1 MTAIEA
7 RIHRSPFPAPVA
19 PVSPVVAL
27 LRDAAADPE
36 SLAIVDGASG
46 VAPSR
51 RRVAEWSAAI
61 AAGLAE
67 RGVERGE
74 PVALAMPNL
83 PGWPVIALGIW
94 RAGAAVC
101 ALSPFWGA
109 EETARL
115 LALVS
120 PRIAIASPEVAEV
133 MRDAAAIAGLGT
145 EVAVAEEA
153 PGDAPVPDLAA
164 DDGDAPT
171 APRLAPDD
179 LAAIVFSS
187 GTSGPFK
194 GVRLTVRNLA
204 ASAAQVAT
212 SFALDG
218 GYDGDSVALAGAPF
232 FASMGLGAALCA
244 PLSVG
249 APIVTV
255 PVPQTEALL
264 AAAAAHRAT
273 HAVVPLTVLEEV
285 ASAAAAPAHD
295 LSSLRLLATG
305 GAHVPPAVELV
316 ASERVGCPA
325 RDGYGMT
332 EATSMISGP
341 LGRPNDPDTV
351 GWLAA
356 GTQARIVD
364 QESGRDVEAGT
375 AGEVWIRGPQV
386 MEGYHGDVQATAA
399 TLTADGWLRTGD
411 LGRMLEDGQLVLV
424 DRLKELIK
432 VRGAQVAPAEV
443 ELVLREHPAVRDA
456 AVVGRPD
463 PARGEVPVAH
473 VVPAGNASPKELAEY
488 VASRLARHKRLH
500 DVRIVESL
508 PRAPSGKLLRYLIRD
523 RERDAA
529 RRASGAAQRT

>member
-1 MTAIEA
+1 MTKSVA
-7 RIHRSPFPAPVA
+7 RIHRSPLPAPVE
-19 PVSPVVAL
+19 PVSPVAAL
-27 LRDAAADPE
+27 LRYAAAAPE
-36 SLAIVDGASG
+36 AVAVVDGESG
-46 VAPSR
+46 VVLSR
-51 RRVAEWSAAI
+51 RRVSEWSAAI

-67 RGVERGE
+67 RGVGRGE

-83 PGWPVIALGIW
+83 PAWPVVALGIW

-115 LALVS
+115 LALVR
-120 PRIAIASPEVAEV
+120 PRTAIASPEVAEV
-133 MRDAAAIAGLGT
+133 VRDAAAIAGLGT
-145 EVAVAEEA
+145 EMAVIGEPPA
-153 PGDAPVPDLAA
+153 PDLPA
-164 DDGDAPT
+164 DDRVAP
-171 APRLAPDD
+171 AVPRIAPDD

-194 GVRLTVRNLA
+194 GVRLTHRNLA

-218 GYDGDSVALAGAPF
+218 GYDDDSVALAGAPF
-232 FASMGLGAALCA
+232 FTSMGLGTALCA

-249 APIVTV
+249 ASIVTV
-255 PVPQTEALL
+255 PVPRTQPLL

-273 HAVVPLTVLEEV
+273 HAVVPPTVLEAV
-285 ASAAAAPAHD
+285 ASEPAVPPHD
-295 LSSLRLLATG
+295 LSNLRLLATG
-305 GAHVPPAVELV
+305 GAHIPPAVEL
-316 ASERVGCPA
+316 AAGERVGCPA

-341 LGRPNDPDTV
+341 LGRPNAPETV

-356 GTQARIVD
+356 GTEARIVD
-364 QESGRDVEAGT
+364 PESGRDVESGN
-375 AGEVWIRGPQV
+375 AGEVWVRGPQV

-399 TLTADGWLRTGD
+399 TLTPDRWLRTGD
-411 LGRMLEDGQLVLV
+411 LGRMREDGQLVLV

-432 VRGAQVAPAEV
+432 VRGLQVAPAEV

-463 PARGEVPVAH
+463 PSRGEVPVAH
-473 VVPAGNASPKELAEY
+473 VVPAGNTTPKELADH
-488 VASRLARHKRLH
+488 VASRLAEHKRLH
-500 DVRIVESL
+500 DVRIVETL
-508 PRAPSGKLLRYLIRD
+508 PRAPSGKLLRRLLRD
-523 RERDAA
+523 HERHAA
-529 RRASGAAQRT
+529 GRASGGPQSA